1 MDKLLIKNATVINEG
16 NRLNED
22 ILIEGDLI
30 TSISKKIQIDS
41 DTQVIDAHGLI
52 LIPGMIDDQV
62 HFREPGLTHKGNI
75 LSESKAAIA
84 GGVTSYIEMPNTS
97 PNTTTVEEF
106 NKKMS
111 IASINSYSNFSFMFG
126 GTNDNLDEIKKID
139 PTEVAG
145 IKLFLGSSTGK
156 MLIDNLNSIEKIFSS
171 TLLPISA
178 HCEDEQTIR
187 NNSKKYKEIYGE
199 NVPMELHP
207 LIRSEEACYKSSKY
221 AVDLAK
227 KTGAR
232 LNVFHISTRKE
243 LDLFNNKLPVEEKKL
258 TAEVCAHHLWF
269 TDKDY
274 KKLGSKIKWNPAIKS
289 QSDKDALWNAIKE
302 DKIDII
308 ASDHAPHTEIEK
320 QKSYFNCP
328 SGGPMVQHTILSLLE
343 ESPKHGVSIE
353 KIVEK
358 IAHNPSKIFKIKKRG
373 FIKEGYYADIVL
385 VDPNSPTLVSKK
397 SLLYKCGWS
406 PFEGVTFSSSI
417 HTTILNGRV
426 VYSNGVVN
434 ETPNGKKLLFDRR
447 IHLQKN

>member
-1 MDKLLIKNATVINEG
+1 MGKLLIKNATVINEG
-16 NRLNED
+16 NRLSED

-30 TSISKKIQIDS
+30 TSISKKIQVDS
-41 DTQVIDAHGLI
+41 DMQVIDAHGLI

-106 NKKMS
+106 NKKIS

-171 TLLPISA
+171 TSLPISA

-199 NVPMELHP
+199 NVPIELHP
-207 LIRSEEACYKSSKY
+207 KIRSEEACYISSKY

-243 LDLFNNKLPVEEKKL
+243 LDLFDNKLPVDQKKL

-320 QKSYFNCP
+320 ENSYFNCP

-417 HTTILNGRV
+417 HSTILNGRV

-434 ETPNGKKLLFDRR
+434 ETPNGKKLVFDR
-447 IHLQKN
+447 

>member
-1 MDKLLIKNATVINEG
+1 MGKLLIKNATVINEG
-16 NRLNED
+16 NRLSED

-30 TSISKKIQIDS
+30 TSISKKIQVDS
-41 DTQVIDAHGLI
+41 DMQVIDAHGLI

-106 NKKMS
+106 NKKIS

-171 TLLPISA
+171 TSLPISA

-207 LIRSEEACYKSSKY
+207 KIRSEEACYKSSKY

-243 LDLFNNKLPVEEKKL
+243 LDLFDNKLPVDQKKL

-274 KKLGSKIKWNPAIKS
+274 EKLGSKIKWNPAIKS
-289 QSDKDALWNAIKE
+289 KSDKDSLWKAIKE

-320 QKSYFNCP
+320 ENSYFNCP
-328 SGGPMVQHTILSLLE
+328 SGGPMVQHTIISLLD
-343 ESPKHGVSIE
+343 ESPKHGVNIE
-353 KIVEK
+353 KVIEK
-358 IAHNPSKIFKIKKRG
+358 IAHNPAKIFNIKKRG
-373 FIKEGYYADIVL
+373 FIREGYFADLVL
-385 VDPNSPTLVSKK
+385 IDPNSPTLVTKK

-406 PFEGVTFSSSI
+406 PFEGLTFNSSI

-426 VYSNGVVN
+426 VYSKGKIN
-434 ETPNGKKLLFDRR
+434 ETPHGKKLVFER
-447 IHLQKN
+447 

>member
-1 MDKLLIKNATVINEG
+1 MGKLLIKNATVINEG
-16 NRLNED
+16 NRLSED

-30 TSISKKIQIDS
+30 TSISKKIQVDS

-84 GGVTSYIEMPNTS
+84 GGVTSYIEMPNTN

-106 NKKMS
+106 NKKIS

-171 TLLPISA
+171 TSLPISA
-178 HCEDEQTIR
+178 HCEDEQTII

-207 LIRSEEACYKSSKY
+207 KIRSEEACYKSSKY

-243 LDLFNNKLPVEEKKL
+243 LDLFDNKLPVDQKKL

-274 KKLGSKIKWNPAIKS
+274 EKLGSKIKWNPAIKS

-302 DKIDII
+302 DKIVII
-308 ASDHAPHTEIEK
+308 AKNRGYVA
-320 QKSYFNCP
+320 
-328 SGGPMVQHTILSLLE
+328 IL
-343 ESPKHGVSIE
+343 
-353 KIVEK
+353 
-358 IAHNPSKIFKIKKRG
+358 
-373 FIKEGYYADIVL
+373 
-385 VDPNSPTLVSKK
+385 
-397 SLLYKCGWS
+397 
-406 PFEGVTFSSSI
+406 
-417 HTTILNGRV
+417 
-426 VYSNGVVN
+426 
-434 ETPNGKKLLFDRR
+434 
-447 IHLQKN
+447 